1 MDDSD
6 QDFTDLFGRLLK
18 RVRKKGVGAGESGE
32 EGKRGEESQPLTRT
46 KDRAKRG
53 YPKNSV
59 CSKRQ
64 QSSQKATET
73 SARRTQDSDSASQTV
88 YKETAVTQETTAVMA
103 TTQTNGTQPAA
114 GEAAPLGVKEKV
126 VRRMQQ
132 FKRTDPQ
139 RLKLTGSEELRDA
152 EPQRLKLTG
161 SEELRDAEPQRLK
174 LTGSE
179 ELRDAEPQENT
190 PSLPVAQAFPPTSA
204 SEPTPGS
211 PGDEALAIRLQQE
224 LNTEALV
231 NTIDLDLGGLF
242 FCQICQRDL
251 SNMSP
256 MSRAQHINR
265 CLDQS
270 EGSAP
275 PKPAPPRVPDCPI
288 CGKGFKSQK
297 SRGSHLKRCA
307 ADMGVGPALLMEV
320 LQRQAAEGPG
330 SSAAGQQ
337 AQVGGSKRK
346 GSAEADRPAK
356 KKPRKKPPAPDEDTL
371 VAMALSRSMMEREK
385 EKEAELA
392 APTLGL
398 QRRPD
403 RGVGKRR
410 GKKGL
415 PAPPPLLLIQDPQAA
430 LTRLQ
435 DRIAALLLRIESPA
449 PPTPDLPASTL
460 PAWTGAAPLWQRS
473 TLLDGGPTSIL
484 DFYTPALRPL
494 IEPWVPSVE
503 QGNPDVMPPAQC
515 RSVSL
520 AEPMVVAGDSPCPA
534 EKHLDP
540 SDGPVP
546 SPALSADP
554 SSSLSGLPVGSQT
567 LRDVMDLAEEG
578 MTLTQCGGT
587 SERAYDKDVVG
598 DFKLSG
604 FVPETEREI
613 TESKVA
619 LSRLSADL
627 ASMVNNPQLSD
638 VQLQVD
644 CGDVFFA
651 HSFMLYARCPMLIE
665 MVHDSGFGVR
675 EEGLPQAQRVLL
687 GEVPAKAVLE
697 LLHYIYTGHCPLTPE
712 LVPHVQELAVRFS
725 MTELEEL
732 CLQNVGLADDRGA
745 VLQQLV
751 QNGGEKDTIHDEQNF
766 LELLRSMWE
775 DEENEEDSKEGGA
788 SMRGCG
794 EYRMEGAGS
803 PLLGGGELGEE
814 RVDEDELNEIY
825 EFAAIQK
832 RIQSSMQ
839 AGEESAEDDD
849 EEAGRVKVC
858 KEEEEDRE
866 NGEKGDEIS
875 QEESREKVE
884 QSEKQFDV
892 DPGLGNGMMIIDQPE
907 AIQPHKSP
915 GAETSLDKSYN
926 RLFSQAWGEYVEP
939 SPGPFSCHS
948 HRGVG
953 GAGQPGLLVGRAS
966 SRLQH
971 GEVSRL
977 PCFDSQEAIIDLSI
991 SPPPDP
997 CSMFPV
1003 IDHSMGSVE
1012 YKEKEELDIS
1022 GSFSTEDPRDDVIHS
1037 SKEVSCKDYVIRVAN
1052 SSGPVAS
1059 SGCREQRITP
1069 EVIVLSDS
1077 GDEMDVDPKNVDVKT
1092 HVVQNQQTPLV
1103 SENQSGDIDNPGVEP
1118 GEPEKPS
1125 QSASKAETLQ
1135 APANGSHMDSFVDSS
1150 WLVPG
1155 TPVCPM
1161 KVTRTSSTQ
1170 THNSMFRTQLFP
1182 RSLDNKARSSLSP
1195 SPTSASIPVTS
1206 VTPKHNGMFRQP
1218 DGIKHCST
1226 ASLGIS
1232 GKLVSSSFQS
1242 PNRKNSGLNKEE
1254 NLKNGNM
1261 VTVDVS
1267 QTEDLI
1273 RPDGRSAESSHAQPG
1288 LRRRTSSCTGIEW
1301 TSVPPAA
1308 SSTPLALCSGAVR
1321 FSVLHSDSEHSSGT
1335 IQSSVAKR
1343 TGSADE
1349 SSAETPQGD
1358 SPGSLHLSLV
1368 ATSPST
1374 QRDCDL
1380 GLNPRESPGNRSS
1393 RESDCLQ
1400 SPGNGNLSEREENL
1414 FEEPEDG
1421 LLPGQTSCAMDEPPM
1436 PFDDSWGMGA
1446 RFSLRVD
1453 SSTGTGP
1460 LEPDQ
1465 GDAGTGRISPP
1476 APPVDHAT
1484 QTPSKLSSS
1493 MLNSKIWDDWEEDGE
1508 LVELPLS
1515 QTVCPMAPAK
1525 TVTQLKTP
1533 VATCRKNQPP
1543 LEPFTPMPGYSDM
1556 ETPELKNRL
1565 NKFGVRPLPKRQMV
1579 LKLKEIYQ
1587 YTHQLLSSDSEE
1599 EVFGQHQDP
1608 SAAHLKQHPKPAS
1621 ASGSRDFKQPVGMA
1635 VKACAEVPALR
1646 PDGHEDGDLDRE
1658 PLSAS
1663 QASTASSTAASED
1676 SERSNP
1682 ELCPLSDDDSD
1693 SDEVTPSQAVSR
1705 SAVKLQAVR
1714 HLLQSDTELYG
1725 QILQY
1730 QPLVLS
1736 QLQARLKEAG
1746 IRLGATK
1753 LLDFLDS
1760 QCITFTTANPAKA
1773 SLPRG
1778 RGKGRG
1784 RGRRLKGTVKTSA

>member
-18 RVRKKGVGAGESGE
+18 RVRKKGVGGGESGE
-32 EGKRGEESQPLTRT
+32 EGKRGEQSQPLTRT
-46 KDRAKRG
+46 KERAKLG

-59 CSKRQ
+59 CSKKQ
-64 QSSQKATET
+64 QSSQKAVET
-73 SARRTQDSDSASQTV
+73 LARSSIQDSDSASQTV

-103 TTQTNGTQPAA
+103 TTQVNGTQPAA
-114 GEAAPLGVKEKV
+114 GEAEPLGVTEIV
-126 VRRMQQ
+126 VRRMQR
-132 FKRTDPQ
+132 FKRTNPQ
-139 RLKLTGSEELRDA
+139 RLKLTGSEEPRDV
-152 EPQRLKLTG
+152 EPQT
-161 SEELRDAEPQRLK
+161 D
-174 LTGSE
+174 
-179 ELRDAEPQENT
+179 T
-190 PSLPVAQAFPPTSA
+190 PSLPDAQAFPPTPA

-224 LNTEALV
+224 LDTEVKGNAV
-231 NTIDLDLGGLF
+231 DLEMGGLF

-256 MSRAQHINR
+256 MCRAQHINR

-270 EGSAP
+270 ERSAP

-320 LQRQAAEGPG
+320 LQRQAAEGQASEG
-330 SSAAGQQ
+330 QAAEGAGNSAAHQQ

-346 GSAEADRPAK
+346 VSAGADRPAK

-371 VAMALSRSMMEREK
+371 VAMALSRSMMEK
-385 EKEAELA
+385 EKKMEMEVEAQIA

-398 QRRPD
+398 QWRSD
-403 RGVGKRR
+403 RGVSKRR
-410 GKKGL
+410 GKKKGCP

-430 LTRLQ
+430 LRRLQ

-449 PPTPDLPASTL
+449 PPSPDLPSSTL

-473 TLLDGGPTSIL
+473 TLRDGGPTSIL
-484 DFYTPALRPL
+484 DFYTPALRPP

-503 QGNPDVMPPAQC
+503 QANPDVVPPSQ
-515 RSVSL
+515 RQSVSL
-520 AEPMVVAGDSPCPA
+520 AEPIMVARDSPCPA
-534 EKHLDP
+534 EKRLDP

-546 SPALSADP
+546 PPALSADP
-554 SSSLSGLPVGSQT
+554 SSSLSALPVGSQT

-578 MTLTQCGGT
+578 MTLTQWGGT
-587 SERAYDKDVVG
+587 SERAYDNDIIG

-604 FVPETEREI
+604 FVPETERES
-613 TESKVA
+613 ESKVA
-619 LSRLSADL
+619 LIRLSADL

-675 EEGLPQAQRVLL
+675 EEGMPQAQRVLL
-687 GEVPAKAVLE
+687 GEVPAKALLA

-712 LVPHVQELAVRFS
+712 LVPHVQELAVRFA

-732 CLQNVGLADDRGA
+732 CLQNAGLADDAGA
-745 VLQQLV
+745 VLQEPV
-751 QNGGEKDTIHDEQNF
+751 QNEGEKDTIHDEQNF

-775 DEENEEDSKEGGA
+775 DEENDEGSKEGGA
-788 SMRGCG
+788 NMRGRG

-825 EFAAIQK
+825 EFAATQK

-839 AGEESAEDDD
+839 AGEGSAEEDD

-858 KEEEEDRE
+858 KEEEEDQE
-866 NGEKGDEIS
+866 NGEKGDEVS

-884 QSEKQFDV
+884 PCEKQFDV
-892 DPGLGNGMMIIDQPE
+892 DPGLGNGMMINGQPE
-907 AIQPHKSP
+907 EIQPHKSP
-915 GAETSLDKSYN
+915 SAETSLDKSYN
-926 RLFSQAWGEYVEP
+926 RLFSQAWGEYVET
-939 SPGPFSCHS
+939 SPGPSSCHS
-948 HRGVG
+948 HSPCRGIG

-977 PCFDSQEAIIDLSI
+977 PCFDSQEAIIDLSV

-1003 IDHSMGSVE
+1003 TGHSLGSVE
-1012 YKEKEELDIS
+1012 YKEKEELDIG
-1022 GSFSTEDPRDDVIHS
+1022 GSFSTGDPRVDVIHS
-1037 SKEVSCKDYVIRVAN
+1037 SKEVSCKDSVIRVAN
-1052 SSGPVAS
+1052 LSGTVAS
-1059 SGCREQRITP
+1059 SGCRERCITP

-1077 GDEMDVDPKNVDVKT
+1077 GDEMDLDPKNEDVKT

-1103 SENQSGDIDNPGVEP
+1103 PENQLGDIDNPGVEP
-1118 GEPEKPS
+1118 GELEEPS
-1125 QSASKAETLQ
+1125 QSASKTETLQ
-1135 APANGSHMDSFVDSS
+1135 APANSSHMDSSVDSS

-1161 KVTRTSSTQ
+1161 KVTRASYTQ
-1170 THNSMFRTQLFP
+1170 THSSMFRTQLFP
-1182 RSLDNKARSSLSP
+1182 RSFDNKSRSSSSS

-1206 VTPKHNGMFRQP
+1206 MTPKHNGTFRHP
-1218 DGIKHCST
+1218 DGIRHCST
-1226 ASLGIS
+1226 ASMGIT
-1232 GKLVSSSFQS
+1232 GKLVSSSFHS
-1242 PNRKNSGLNKEE
+1242 SNHGNSGLNKEDS
-1254 NLKNGNM
+1254 LKRGN
-1261 VTVDVS
+1261 TVAVEVC
-1267 QTEDLI
+1267 QIEDLI
-1273 RPDGRSAESSHAQPG
+1273 RPDGRSVESSHAQPG
-1288 LRRRTSSCTGIEW
+1288 LSRRASSCTGIEW
-1301 TSVPPAA
+1301 TGVPPAA
-1308 SSTPLALCSGAVR
+1308 SSTPLALRPGALR
-1321 FSVLHSDSEHSSGT
+1321 YSVLHSDSEDSSGT

-1349 SSAETPQGD
+1349 PSAETPQGD

-1374 QRDCDL
+1374 QRDSDL
-1380 GLNPRESPGNRSS
+1380 GVNPRESPGNRSS
-1393 RESDCLQ
+1393 RESDCLR
-1400 SPGNGNLSEREENL
+1400 SPGNGNLSKTEENL

-1421 LLPGQTSCAMDEPPM
+1421 SLPGQISCAMDEPPM
-1436 PFDDSWGMGA
+1436 PFDDSWGMGT
-1446 RFSLRVD
+1446 RFSLRMD

-1460 LEPDQ
+1460 PEPDQ
-1465 GDAGTGRISPP
+1465 GDAGTGHISPP

-1484 QTPSKLSSS
+1484 HRTPPKLCAS
-1493 MLNSKIWDDWEEDGE
+1493 MLDSKIWDDWEEDE
-1508 LVELPLS
+1508 EQVDLPLS
-1515 QTVCPMAPAK
+1515 QRVCPIAPSK
-1525 TVTQLKTP
+1525 RVTQLKTP
-1533 VATCRKNQPP
+1533 VSTCRKNQPP
-1543 LEPFTPMPGYSDM
+1543 LEPITPMPGYSDM

-1599 EVFGQHQDP
+1599 EVLGRRQDP
-1608 SAAHLKQHPKPAS
+1608 SAAHLKHRPKPAS
-1621 ASGSRDFKQPVGMA
+1621 ASGSRDFKQPVGVA
-1635 VKACAEVPALR
+1635 AKACAKVPALR
-1646 PDGHEDGDLDRE
+1646 QDGHEDGELEQE
-1658 PLSAS
+1658 PLSTS

-1693 SDEVTPSQAVSR
+1693 SDEVTASQAVSR
-1705 SAVKLQAVR
+1705 DAMKLQAVC
-1714 HLLQSDTELYG
+1714 HLLQSDPELYA

-1746 IRLGATK
+1746 IRLGAAK